1 MENSKSSDKEDLF
14 DSYQRI
20 KKKREKIIENKEDSQ
35 DINLKKENSNSIT
48 IETSKITSVVVS
60 KSTWNNKERLDIRTY
75 LKTDNYSGPTKKGV
89 TIPLEKIDDLLAA
102 INSIKETID

>member
-1 MENSKSSDKEDLF
+1 MENGKSSDKEDLF

-48 IETSKITSVVVS
+48 IETSKITSVVIS

-89 TIPLEKIDDLLAA
+89 NIPLEKIDDLLAA